1 MAEIIEAR
9 MYREADL
16 RELFRSYK
24 CVCGWG
30 VGGKCGNEL
39 KSSRP
44 ACTARRT

>member
-24 CVCGWG
+24 CVCGC
-30 VGGKCGNEL
+30 VEMN
-39 KSSRP
+39 
-44 ACTARRT
+44 